1 MECCIYWSCI
11 LKVKGQIPHC
21 QQSCILICAYTH
33 THTHKQVVA
42 TDGGSPPL
50 SSNTS
55 IIVTVTDINDNPPE
69 FTNSSYS
76 FQLPENEPL
85 GTVIGQFVA
94 EDRDAGP
101 AANLTFSVT
110 GPFAER

>member
-1 MECCIYWSCI
+1 M
-11 LKVKGQIPHC
+11 H
-21 QQSCILICAYTH
+21 AHTH
-33 THTHKQVVA
+33 THTQVVA

-69 FTNSSYS
+69 FTNSSYN
-76 FQLPENEPL
+76 FLLPENEPP

-94 EDRDAGP
+94 EDRDTGP

-110 GPFAER
+110 GPFAERWFF